1 MSGNNYNAT
10 NQNYGYDPN
19 FSPVPPSSSQG
30 GQYSQNPN
38 STYPNYSP
46 DYNLNN
52 QSNNQANGQTNN
64 QLNNHP
70 NTYAPSGYYPQTDNQ
85 YEPTNFNQNQYYPPN
100 NQAYSNYPDQ
110 NTPTN
115 PGSYPSSSYNEQ
127 HSESPNLNLGQ
138 PEMGNYQDYNNQYP
152 PQYPPAGNQG
162 YSNQMGQTE
171 YPQNYSNNQNI
182 NTPDLQTTGYNSY
195 NQPQDFNNPNLDENT
210 FQEEKTGNS
219 ALLSFIVII
228 IIILLGV
235 SAFLVFINFPDLF
248 NTATNFF
255 NTQKASADYKIDE
268 EKNLN
273 SSETGGENTPA
284 TLARENDSL
293 KLSRNWIRTKF
304 PSSVTDE
311 DGHCLVIKD
320 CGPSSDPDNDNLT
333 NLYESQFNTDPI
345 TCDTDN
351 DGICDGD
358 EVFIYYTNPKDYDSN
373 KNSVTDLQDVA
384 NCTDPTTSP
393 NQLFAESRLKEIS
406 SKISLQPLSSKT
418 QKEFEKN
425 GFSVQNIQI
434 NGYIPEKCTPDS
446 QTDQEAK
453 TEETKDQSTEKEPE
467 IEKD

>member
-1 MSGNNYNAT
+1 MSGNNYNTT

-19 FSPVPPSSSQG
+19 FSPVPPNSAQG
-30 GQYSQNPN
+30 GQYGNNSNP
-38 STYPNYSP
+38 SYPNYNP

-52 QSNNQANGQTNN
+52 QPNSQSSN
-64 QLNNHP
+64 QLNNQP
-70 NTYAPSGYYPQTDNQ
+70 NEYSPSGYYPQTDSQ
-85 YEPTNFNQNQYYPPN
+85 YQPSNFDQNQYYPPN
-100 NQAYSNYPDQ
+100 NQAYSNYPNQ
-110 NTPTN
+110 NNPTN

-127 HSESPNLNLGQ
+127 HNESPNLNLGQ
-138 PEMGNYQDYNNQYP
+138 PETANYQDYNNQYNNQYSS
-152 PQYPPAGNQG
+152 QYPPAGNQG
-162 YSNQMGQTE
+162 YSSQIGQTE
-171 YPQNYSNNQNI
+171 YPQEYGNNQNM
-182 NTPDLQTTGYNSY
+182 NTPGLQTAGYNSY
-195 NQPQDFNNPNLDENT
+195 SQPQDFNNPNSYENT

-219 ALLSFIVII
+219 PLLSFIVII

-255 NTQKASADYKIDE
+255 NTQKASADYKTE
-268 EKNLN
+268 EEENLN

-284 TLARENDSL
+284 TLARENDSM

-320 CGPSSDPDNDNLT
+320 CGPGSDPDNDNLT

-373 KNSVTDLQDVA
+373 KNGSTDLQDIA

-393 NQLFAESRLKEIS
+393 NQLFAEDRLKEIS

-418 QKEFEKN
+418 QKELEKN
-425 GFSVQNIQI
+425 GFDIQNIQI

-446 QTDQEAK
+446 KADQEAK
-453 TEETKDQSTEKEPE
+453 TEETKNQEAKKKPE
-467 IEKD
+467 IEES